1 MCRPQAPWGQ
11 CSLSCKTR
19 NRWTPTICYGKVEG
33 SPPSPMAWGVKTS
46 SSRNQNPR
54 LMSHTDSGVELILP
68 RWYKG
73 YSRQKYKNYFQTS
86 KLVLEG
92 APSQPRITKT
102 PMDITPSEDGLTI
115 KKYRSLMKWKGKSTD
130 AIIKNYLGQPKKGS
144 FLNVTFLKKLGY
156 LKVTFLKIREAR
168 DIL

>member
-1 MCRPQAPWGQ
+1 MNSNHLLWEGRRK
-11 CSLSCKTR
+11 S
-19 NRWTPTICYGKVEG
+19 TISYGLG
-33 SPPSPMAWGVKTS
+33 SENFIFKKPEPKAHVTYRFGGWINTTQVV
-46 SSRNQNPR
+46 Q
-54 LMSHTDSGVELILP
+54 
-68 RWYKG
+68 G

-144 FLNVTFLKKLGY
+144 VLNVTFLKKLGY

>member
-1 MCRPQAPWGQ
+1 
-11 CSLSCKTR
+11 
-19 NRWTPTICYGKVEG
+19 
-33 SPPSPMAWGVKTS
+33 MAWGVKTS

-115 KKYRSLMKWKGKSTD
+115 KKYRSLMK
-130 AIIKNYLGQPKKGS
+130 
-144 FLNVTFLKKLGY
+144 
-156 LKVTFLKIREAR
+156 
-168 DIL
+168 